1 MKLPDKAHEILQRLL
16 IAFQQG
22 TIPAALARTII
33 PSLDVPCSHWSL
45 NNRILALLAGTADA
59 RGFRQWTQV
68 GRYVRPGRKCFYIL
82 APLLVAR
89 SKEDEED
96 SDRDVRLAGF
106 RAVPVFRVEDT
117 AGEPLNYPPLAP
129 SQPPPLADVAD
140 AWGLTVSYTDFS
152 GPTAPA
158 YGSYSPS
165 QKRIRLA
172 THDEVTFFHELAH
185 AAHERAKGQLRH
197 GQDWS
202 QEVVAAL
209 TAATLLHLYGCRPDD
224 GGAYA
229 YIAGY
234 AKEAS
239 KDAYRACLSVIS
251 EVEQCLNQ
259 ILATAHSLA
268 PAA

>member
-16 IAFQQG
+16 TSFQQG

-68 GRYVRPGRKCFYIL
+68 GRHVRPGRKCFYIL
-82 APLLVAR
+82 APLMVKT
-89 SKEDEED
+89 KEDEGEED
-96 SDRDVRLAGF
+96 DDERLVGF
-106 RAVPVFRVEDT
+106 RVVPVFRVEDT
-117 AGEPLNYPPLAP
+117 AGAPLNYPPLSP
-129 SQPPPLADVAD
+129 PQPPPLSEVAD
-140 AWGLTVSYTDFS
+140 AWGLTVTYIDFAGLS
-152 GPTAPA
+152 ASA
-158 YGSYSPS
+158 YGTYSPS
-165 QKRIRLA
+165 WKRIRLA

-185 AAHERAKGQLRH
+185 AAHERAKGHLKP

-202 QEVVAAL
+202 QEVVAEL
-209 TAATLLHLYGCRPDD
+209 TAATLLHLYGRRPDD
-224 GGAYA
+224 GRAYA

-234 AKEAS
+234 AKEAG
-239 KDAYRACLSVIS
+239 KDAYRACLSVIA
-251 EVEQCLNQ
+251 EVEQCLDQ
-259 ILATAHSLA
+259 ILAATHSLA